1 MKMMTNISKVVRE
14 EMNLIVTLI
23 KLILILEKEGEKK
36 ELK

>member
-1 MKMMTNISKVVRE
+1 MTNISKVVRE